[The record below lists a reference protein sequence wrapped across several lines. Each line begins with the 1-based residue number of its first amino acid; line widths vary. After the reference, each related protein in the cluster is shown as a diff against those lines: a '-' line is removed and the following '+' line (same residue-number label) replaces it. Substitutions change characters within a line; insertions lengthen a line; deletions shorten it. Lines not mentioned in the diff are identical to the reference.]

1 MFKLSTYLLGQF
13 SSAGRG
19 VPEGGVQVHGDG
31 GQEPLP
37 QPSRLSG
44 TASVVDPD
52 PNRDQYP
59 KTLWIRSRN
68 TDPDRTRIN

>member
-44 TASVVDPD
+44 TASVVDLD
-52 PNRDQYP
+52 PNGISIQKLYGSV
-59 KTLWIRSRN
+59 LGIRI
-68 TDPDRTRIN
+68 RIALG

>member
-1 MFKLSTYLLGQF
+1 MFKLSTFLLGQF

-31 GQEPLP
+31 GQEPRP

-52 PNRDQYP
+52 PNGISIQKLYGSV
-59 KTLWIRSRN
+59 LGIRI
-68 TDPDRTRIN
+68 RIALG